1 MKFKSIAF
9 LAMCILLISC
19 SATPPV
25 ELSQEE
31 LVFLDAVNAMDT
43 TFTVP
48 EEESEATWQRIQ
60 SFIREYSSMEIQ
72 TASDVVFETFKPD
85 GYNYGYKAS
94 LTPLD
99 NEVEFTVSCTCGNM
113 FGNKNAEQ
121 NAKCL
126 AYFAKTSEINPT
138 FITK

>member
-1 MKFKSIAF
+1 MKIKSIAF

-31 LVFLDAVNAMDT
+31 LVFLNAVNSMDT

-48 EEESEATWQRIQ
+48 AEESEATWIRIQ
-60 SFIREYSSMEIQ
+60 SFIGEFSSMDIK
-72 TASDVVFETFKPD
+72 TSSDSVIETFKPD
-85 GYNYGYKAS
+85 GDNYGYTAAR
-94 LTPLD
+94 TPLD
-99 NEVEFTVSCTCGNM
+99 EKVEFTVNCTCGNM

-126 AYFAKTSEINPT
+126 AYFAKTSEINPA
-138 FITK
+138 FIVQ